1 MIKKS
6 NSPLMLKRSQSQ
18 ILNKFITL
26 PKDKEK
32 YEPDA
37 DTIKSLSEKW
47 NINIL
52 PNIGYGGFS
61 MVKLV
66 QNKNNSQYYACK
78 VVKIYFIKYFFYFI
92 LGQYEK

>member
-6 NSPLMLKRSQSQ
+6 SSPMNLRSSKNQ
-18 ILNKFITL
+18 ILNKFITI
-26 PKDKEK
+26 PKEKEK

-37 DTIKSLSEKW
+37 DTIKTLSEKW

-66 QNKNNSQYYACK
+66 QSKITNDYYACK
-78 VVKIYFIKYFFYFI
+78 VVIIFY
-92 LGQYEK
+92 K

>member
-6 NSPLMLKRSQSQ
+6 SSPMNLRSSKNQ
-18 ILNKFITL
+18 ILNKFITI
-26 PKDKEK
+26 PKEKEK

-37 DTIKSLSEKW
+37 DTIKTLSEKW

-66 QNKNNSQYYACK
+66 QNRNTNEYYACK
-78 VVKIYFIKYFFYFI
+78 VVIIFY
-92 LGQYEK
+92 K

>member
-6 NSPLMLKRSQSQ
+6 SSPMNLRSSKNQ
-18 ILNKFITL
+18 ILNKFITI
-26 PKDKEK
+26 PKEKEK

-37 DTIKSLSEKW
+37 ATIKALSEKW

-66 QNKNNSQYYACK
+66 QNRSTNEYYACK
-78 VVKIYFIKYFFYFI
+78 VVIIFY
-92 LGQYEK
+92 K

>member
-1 MIKKS
+1 MINKS
-6 NSPLMLKRSQSQ
+6 PSPMMLRSSKTQ
-18 ILNKFITL
+18 IINKFISI
-26 PKDKEK
+26 PKEKEK

-37 DTIKSLSEKW
+37 DTVKFFSDKW

-66 QNKNNSQYYACK
+66 QSKITNDYYACK
-78 VVKIYFIKYFFYFI
+78 VVIIFY
-92 LGQYEK
+92 K

>member
-1 MIKKS
+1 M
-6 NSPLMLKRSQSQ
+6 NLRSSKNQ
-18 ILNKFITL
+18 ILNKFIPI
-26 PKDKEK
+26 PKEKEK

-37 DTIKSLSEKW
+37 DTIKALSEKW

-66 QNKNNSQYYACK
+66 QSRNTNEYYACQ
-78 VVKIYFIKYFFYFI
+78 VVIIFY
-92 LGQYEK
+92 K